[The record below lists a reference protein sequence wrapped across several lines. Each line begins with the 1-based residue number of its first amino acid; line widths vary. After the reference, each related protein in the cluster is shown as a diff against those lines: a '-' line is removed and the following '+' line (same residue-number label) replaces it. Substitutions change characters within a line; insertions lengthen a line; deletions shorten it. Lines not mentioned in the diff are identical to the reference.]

1 MMKKILLALIL
12 LCAAFLVS
20 CKTIEGVPIAAEQKF
35 GRLWVTSSVDSANI
49 FLDRKDTGKI
59 TPALLENIPVGKH
72 VVQVFRSQYFS
83 IPDSALVEVAENR
96 LDSLFFALQV
106 VQIAGDLQVST
117 TPDSALVIVD
127 NLPRGYSPLTVS
139 GLSEG
144 AHSVKLLKASHL
156 AEEFPV
162 DIIRDSLV
170 QVDVNLTL
178 TRSVLVEHFSNSG
191 CDPCVPA
198 DLIIEEI
205 LIEKGIVKTVSLGYH
220 LSFPAPT
227 DPMYL
232 AARIGNEAR
241 RTYYGIQVLPTVK
254 IDGVEN
260 LSGNILETELRNKID
275 GRANLPPGAIL
286 EIFDFQASPNSI
298 TGRVRIQA
306 LENLDNTVLH
316 VALIERE
323 IIYTQQPSTPWNGQL
338 RFFDVFRDFYPSK
351 DGTPVTLSPGQ
362 RQFIS
367 FNIPYNALWVLDQL
381 EVVVFLQRSSK
392 EVVQAA
398 WTMYP

>member
-1 MMKKILLALIL
+1 MKKFFPALVILY
-12 LCAAFLVS
+12 AAFLAS

-35 GRLWVTSSVDSANI
+35 GRLWVSSSVDSANI

-59 TPALLENIPVGKH
+59 TPALLEGIPVGKH

-83 IPDSALVEVAENR
+83 SPDSVLVEVVENK
-96 LDSLFFALQV
+96 LDTVFFALQV

-127 NLPRGYSPLTVS
+127 NLPRGYSPLTVR

-144 AHSVKLLKASHL
+144 PHSVRLLKASHL
-156 AEEFPV
+156 PEEFMV
-162 DIIRDSLV
+162 NIIQDSLI
-170 QVDVNLTL
+170 QADVSLTL

-191 CDPCVPA
+191 CVPCVPA
-198 DLIIEEI
+198 DSIIEKI
-205 LIEKGIVKTVSLGYH
+205 FREKGIVKTVSLGYH
-220 LSFPAPT
+220 LSFPSPN

-232 AARIGNEAR
+232 AARIGNDAR
-241 RTYYGIQVLPTVK
+241 RTYYGIPGLPAIK
-254 IDGVEN
+254 IDGVES
-260 LSGNILETELRNKID
+260 LSGNILETDLRNKID
-275 GRANLPPGAIL
+275 GRAGLAPGAIL
-286 EIFDFQASPNSI
+286 EIFDYQASQNSI
-298 TGRVRIQA
+298 SGRVRIQA
-306 LENLDNTVLH
+306 LDNLDNTVLH

-323 IIYTQQPSTPWNGQL
+323 IIYAQAPSTPWNGQS

-362 RQFIS
+362 KQFIS
-367 FNIPYNALWVLDQL
+367 FDITYDTRWVLAQL
-381 EVVVFLQRSSK
+381 EVVAFLQRSSK